1 MDRKIT
7 IEIPEA
13 LYNKL
18 KKVLDDSDFKSVQE
32 FVIYVLNDLTTAEW
46 PKEERVAKDEVS
58 EEEMEKI
65 KKRLR
70 NLGYL

>member
-7 IEIPEA
+7 IDIPEQ

-18 KKVLDDSDFKSVQE
+18 SKILEDSDFKSVQE
-32 FVIYVLNDLTTAEW
+32 FVLYVLIDLTTTEW
-46 PKEERVAKDEVS
+46 PKEERVAKEEIS
-58 EEEMEKI
+58 EDEMEKI
-65 KKRLR
+65 KTRLR

>member
-7 IEIPEA
+7 IEIPDL

-18 KKVLDDSDFKSVQE
+18 KQILEDSDFKSVQE

-46 PKEERVAKDEVS
+46 PKEKRVAKEEIS

-65 KKRLR
+65 KARLR